1 MYTLSV
7 PLLFIF
13 YHRGIR
19 KRILLK
25 KKKKKCPISLY
36 ILFVSCMTQNMQT
49 DLYFITK
56 SEGGCTVYK
65 ELSLHVFST
74 GRTLFGDFN
83 DNKTITKNQEFSLH
97 IQ

>member
-1 MYTLSV
+1 
-7 PLLFIF
+7 
-13 YHRGIR
+13 
-19 KRILLK
+19 
-25 KKKKKCPISLY
+25 
-36 ILFVSCMTQNMQT
+36 MTQNMQT